1 MYKEKLS
8 GIFAPVVTPFDN
20 DKVRL
25 TQEIH
30 PDALSEG
37 KLAGGDV
44 EGEILNI
51 SGSSELLTITL
62 KRPSPSRKYN
72 LRTHVVKDRW
82 VVFVITVSGIA
93 LEWFRAQ
100 FCREMAKKAFYGE
113 YLPGVL
119 QNKPKAGQIAAVAYA
134 GAVKV
139 VAGAIVAVGV
149 AIKSDSVGRAI
160 TADPTD
166 FGQGVALE
174 AAAAAGNIISVLL
187 GKQGHQTAVTPVVE
201 IVVATSGAIDLAND
215 AVFFDTTAG
224 VSTCSLADAAV
235 DGKRVVFKML
245 VDGGDQV
252 MTPAN
257 LLDGATITFDD
268 VGDSCE
274 LVFDGTNWGVIG
286 TPTAT
291 VA

>member
-1 MYKEKLS
+1 MSKEQDVKSISLKANGDQS
-8 GIFAPVVTPFDN
+8 GNQNRFMLLGASGV
-20 DKVRL
+20 
-25 TQEIH
+25 
-30 PDALSEG
+30 AL
-37 KLAGGDV
+37 
-44 EGEILNI
+44 N
-51 SGSSELLTITL
+51 
-62 KRPSPSRKYN
+62 
-72 LRTHVVKDRW
+72 
-82 VVFVITVSGIA
+82 TVSGG
-93 LEWFRAQ
+93 L
-100 FCREMAKKAFYGE
+100 CT
-113 YLPGVL
+113 GVL

-245 VDGGDQV
+245 VDNGDQV

-286 TPTAT
+286 TSTAT